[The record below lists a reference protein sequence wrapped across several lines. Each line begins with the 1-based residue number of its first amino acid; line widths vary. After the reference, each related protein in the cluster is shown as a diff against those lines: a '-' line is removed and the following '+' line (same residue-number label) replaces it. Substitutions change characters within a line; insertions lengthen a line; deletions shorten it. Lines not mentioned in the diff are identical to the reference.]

1 MEVLLAAVESHSVCE
16 RWASVQCLA
25 VTGVAPAPVVAE
37 LIAQL
42 MGSHD
47 QQRRERAA
55 ELLAR
60 LSGKTVRSG
69 RSLVPRRNAGGKTVR
84 SGLHQGLHQLDVLCS
99 GPSWVVECLQ
109 ALSLP
114 IPPPPTSTTN
124 IMSFIPAS
132 NAKKELHTE

>member
-42 MGSHD
+42 MGSYD

-69 RSLVPRRNAGGKTVR
+69 LSLVPRRNAGGKTVR
-84 SGLHQGLHQLDVLCS
+84 SGLSLVPRRNAGCKEWTAS
-99 GPSWVVECLQ
+99 RAPSVERAMLR
-109 ALSLP
+109 S
-114 IPPPPTSTTN
+114 
-124 IMSFIPAS
+124 
-132 NAKKELHTE
+132 